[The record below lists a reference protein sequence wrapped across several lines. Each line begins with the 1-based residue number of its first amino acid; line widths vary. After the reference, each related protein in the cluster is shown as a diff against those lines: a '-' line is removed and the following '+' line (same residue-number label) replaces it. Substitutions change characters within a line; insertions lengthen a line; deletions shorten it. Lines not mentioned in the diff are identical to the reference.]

1 MNRAFRII
9 WSHTRQAFMVAD
21 EHASAGG
28 KRASG
33 RLLLTAALVGLSQ
46 QGVALAATEVCTRP
60 DNFITG
66 SSAGH
71 DTCTLNNSNGSVR
84 VTGEIYNQNGPAITA
99 PSGFYQ
105 ITSDAGII
113 TSSQTAIELNG
124 AMRGNWLENG
134 AGSQIQGGNYGIELK
149 NGYTLTALSNAGEI
163 TANHSDGAALL
174 IDGATLR
181 GLVNAPSGT
190 LLNTAGGNAI
200 RLQNNARIGNQL
212 YNMGTIGSASTL
224 SAALYGDNSLI
235 EGSLTNEGTLRNSE
249 SATQAALV
257 LSRFSIGETL
267 YNSGVIEGG
276 QGAIHLNESTI
287 GGDII
292 NTGSLLGLGNGH
304 LAALSL
310 TGRSQTRDILNQG
323 VIRSNSNG
331 IEVSDGS
338 TVRKITN
345 SGTIQSAYGLVVD
358 RSQVEEIDNQQGGV
372 IKGEEAALQI
382 IDNSTVTHLNNSGRI
397 EGSDQQ
403 PSAGIH
409 IQDGARLTAFTNSG
423 IVKGSVLALFDTGVA
438 THFDHLYIKG
448 DNTAAFQ
455 GDVLAQSAELVV
467 KSKATFSSS
476 NAFSVK
482 SFTVE
487 QGATLNMGAGTSTS
501 AQVLPGLMADGITV
515 SQGFHNAGTVA
526 LAAGTSAAL
535 HGDYQQATSGT
546 LQIGVANDT
555 RYGKLAVDGT
565 ATLPSNAKIDVN
577 VATPNHSFSTQRLQ
591 NVLSAGKL
599 VSDGTFAVTDNST
612 LFNFGAVKEG
622 NNVSLTLAAAVPEK
636 PGKPETPTPEQPQP
650 PKPEQPQPQP
660 PKPEKPE
667 PVAPGLV
674 EEIVT
679 DLGNAPA
686 VGAAQVLDQVIR
698 SSPSSELASHFV
710 GLTSEQQVSDAV
722 TSTLPTAASN
732 TSSATSST
740 LAGIN
745 RVIQARQAG
754 NSGLSSGDAP
764 QTEDNLWL
772 KTFGSQAEQDQRS
785 GISGYDADTQGL
797 AIGADAALSET
808 TRLGMAFAYARTNLD
823 NDSRVAPQSAKI
835 DTFLLIGYGSYA
847 LAEDTELNFQLD
859 VGQNR
864 SEGKRHMPFANLTAT
879 SDYDSYSAHAG
890 IGIGHSLRLS
900 EQLTFVPSARVDYT
914 WIESEDY
921 QEKGADT
928 LNLNVEGSDSE
939 ELLFSVDGKLDYAF
953 SEATVLSA
961 NLGAGY
967 DVINEQSS
975 ITSLY
980 AGAPGAAFKTP
991 GMEMEP
997 WLARAG
1003 LGLTH
1008 TLDNGTE
1015 VSLRYDAEARS
1026 GFTNQG
1032 ASLKAR
1038 WAF

>member
-21 EHASAGG
+21 EHACAGG

-84 VTGEIYNQNGPAITA
+84 VTGTIYNQNGSAITA

-105 ITSDAGII
+105 ITNDAGVI
-113 TSSQTAIELNG
+113 TGSQTAIELNG
-124 AMRGNWLENG
+124 AMRGNQLENG
-134 AGSQIQGGNYGIELK
+134 AASLIQGGNYGIELK
-149 NGYTLTALSNAGEI
+149 NGYTLTVLSNAGEI
-163 TANHSDGAALL
+163 TANHADGAALL

-181 GLVNAPSGT
+181 SLVNAPTGT

-200 RLQNNARIGNQL
+200 RLQNNARIGHQL

-224 SAALYGDNSLI
+224 SAALYGGNSLI

-276 QGAIHLNESTI
+276 QGAIHLNEATI

-310 TGRSQTRDILNQG
+310 TGRSQARDILNQG
-323 VIRSNSNG
+323 VIRSNAYG

-345 SGTIQSAYGLVVD
+345 SGTLQSAYGLVVD

-372 IKGEEAALQI
+372 IKGEEVGLQV
-382 IDNSTVTHLNNSGRI
+382 IDNSTITHLNNSGRI

-423 IVKGSVLALFDTGVA
+423 IVKGSVLALFDTGLA

-455 GDVLAQSAELVV
+455 GDVFAQSAELVV
-467 KSKATFSSS
+467 ESNATFSSS

-501 AQVLPGLMADGITV
+501 AQILPGLMADGITV

-526 LAAGTSAAL
+526 LAAGTTATL
-535 HGDYQQATSGT
+535 HGDYQQLASGT

-577 VATPNHSFSTQRLQ
+577 VTTSNYSFSTQRLQ
-591 NVLSAGKL
+591 NVLSAGEL
-599 VSDGTFAVTDNST
+599 SSDGTFAVTDNST
-612 LFNFGAVKEG
+612 LFDFGAIKEG
-622 NNVSLTLAAAVPEK
+622 NNVSLTLAAAGVPEK
-636 PGKPETPTPEQPQP
+636 PGKPDTPTPEQPQ
-650 PKPEQPQPQP
+650 KPT
-660 PKPEKPE
+660 PEKPE
-667 PVAPGLV
+667 PAAPGLV

-679 DLGNAPA
+679 DLGNSPA

-698 SSPSSELASHFV
+698 SSPSGELASHFV

-722 TSTLPTAASN
+722 TATLPTAASN

-772 KTFGSQAEQDQRS
+772 KAFGSQAEQDQRS

-797 AIGADAALSET
+797 AIGADAAISET

-864 SEGKRHMPFANLTAT
+864 SKGKRHMPFANLTAT

-890 IGIGHSLRLS
+890 VGIGHSLRLS

-921 QEKGADT
+921 QEKGAEA
-928 LNLNVEGSDSE
+928 LNLNVQGSDSE

-997 WLARAG
+997 WLARMG